1 MSAKVVLTASRQ
13 VLMFS
18 PTCWICARISLLPT
32 ETPCSWA
39 SRVAQFRLGSG
50 SQKAKIRETFF
61 VPLNAR
67 LDDPGRDFTRY
78 PALAARN
85 PTIVR
90 SAMSSRIGVA
100 FFEVERG

>member
-1 MSAKVVLTASRQ
+1 
-13 VLMFS
+13 
-18 PTCWICARISLLPT
+18 LLDLRAHIAVANGNPLLVGV
-32 ETPCSWA
+32 PCSA
-39 SRVAQFRLGSG
+39 VPPGLGQS
-50 SQKAKIRETFF
+50 KAKIRETFF